1 MNFNGYELPQI
12 GQSLQ
17 GYRIEAQLGQGG
29 MGAVFRATKNGAE
42 YAMKVLP
49 NAYQSDHARFE
60 REAVSLA
67 AVRHPNIVTIHTF
80 HRDGPWTFIIFEF
93 VRGCD
98 LSHRIGPEQIWSIED
113 SLTFLRPLAQALD
126 HIHAQGLVHRD
137 IKPAN
142 ILIRERDG
150 APMLTDFG
158 IVKDK
163 NFSTLTQSGEVV
175 GTIHYMAPEQFE
187 GHQLSGQTDLWALA
201 QVFYQMIT
209 GGHLPFQGDTAIQL
223 ASNVMTKAPIS
234 ARTYNPAL
242 PLVIDDLTELMFE
255 KNPQHRHESA
265 QAFIEDCERL
275 LLTEATSSSSIPVWS
290 SVQRRLRRRFGAAQS
305 RFIGVTLLL
314 CLFSVLG
321 LTLHFAMTYT
331 ERESWKKASTEEMIA
346 LQASVKDQLEL
357 LPSKF
362 PKHLL
367 NAQNQDCCGAVKEL
381 RERYSKLE
389 SSIKE
394 RRDLSG
400 PSQEQQAFEDQLRKV
415 QGRLKYVEWIHG
427 LIDRDGA
434 QLTSIPKRDK
444 PLAEAL
450 ALFRKGSYQQAQLA
464 FENLSGSSKSWLAP
478 VQLAA
483 AYSAQRCGDYQAALK
498 KLAVLDAELRF
509 AQSIQSLRRVL
520 HMDRCSAKLIDLRC
534 SQRELAGYLQEL
546 IDVSENQDATFLSWN
561 RRVNETLRKWS
572 SRASKP
578 IEAVFLRHRALS
590 YQFPSLPSLQLN
602 DDCLK
607 RCFRSAL
614 TRKDTP
620 KALMYFVTL
629 RRRGVV
635 LPIPDK
641 FKLAFAPNGQ
651 FKASQ
656 LSKELALSQF
666 LKSRSVDRLF
676 EYTLEAARHGVYL
689 DALDNIE
696 GRALIQNNKLYE
708 KALRLNPFDPIASFW
723 ESYSLQNIFSKEE
736 LTKNIERLG
745 EVAGHSKLPTFYR
758 AMAYEEQAGKLY
770 RRDFNSLKAKR
781 QRSLEE
787 ALKYLS
793 KAKTLPHPR
802 PDKVTWKRY
811 ELLRWSADHQEA
823 LTDKFADLFKIL
835 DDFKREIDDRLLRSR
850 RDDLQRDRPFGVPFA
865 KDSEELLKSR
875 VASFFDQR
883 GKLYFQVG
891 RFQDAERAL
900 IQSIGTIY
908 SPDSFLKLLQCI
920 EKSKN
925 KAGLLKLER
934 YLGIAIADPNQ
945 AQTRTQR
952 LKEIQLKV
960 KEVRRLCGLD

>member
-1 MNFNGYELPQI
+1 MNFNGHELPQI
-12 GQSLQ
+12 GQSLE

-29 MGAVFRATKNGAE
+29 MGAVFRVTKNGAE

-98 LSHRIGPEQIWSIED
+98 LSQRIGPEQIWSIED
-113 SLTFLRPLAQALD
+113 SLTFLRPLAEALD
-126 HIHAQGLVHRD
+126 HIHAQGIIHRD

-142 ILIRERDG
+142 ILIRERDA

-187 GHQLSGQTDLWALA
+187 GGHLSGQTDLWALA

-209 GGHLPFQGDTAIQL
+209 GGKLPFQGTTAIQL
-223 ASNVMTKAPIS
+223 ASNVLAKDPIS
-234 ARTYNPAL
+234 PRVHNPEL
-242 PLVIDDLTELMFE
+242 PKSIDSFTELMFE
-255 KNPQHRHESA
+255 KNPRHRHESA

-305 RFIGVTLLL
+305 RLIGFALLL
-314 CLFSVLG
+314 CLISILG
-321 LTLHFAMTYT
+321 LTLHFAITHT
-331 ERESWKKASTEEMIA
+331 ERESWKKASTEELKT
-346 LQASVKDQLEL
+346 LQASVKEQLEI

-362 PKHLL
+362 PEHLL
-367 NAQNQDCCGAVKEL
+367 SAQKQSCCGAVKEL
-381 RERYSKLE
+381 RERYEKLE
-389 SSIKE
+389 TSIKKQQ
-394 RRDLSG
+394 DLSG
-400 PSQEQQAFEDQLRKV
+400 SSQEQRAFEDQLRKL
-415 QGRLKYVEWIHG
+415 QGRLKYVEWVHG
-427 LIDRDGA
+427 LIDVDGA

-450 ALFRKGSYQQAQLA
+450 QLFRKGSYQQAQLA

-498 KLAVLDAELRF
+498 KLAVLESEARF
-509 AQSIQSLRRVL
+509 ASSIQSLRRVL
-520 HMDRCSAKLIDLRC
+520 HMDRCAAKLVDIRC
-534 SQRELAGYLQEL
+534 SQRELAGYFQKLM
-546 IDVSENQDATFLSWN
+546 DVSEDQGATLTSWN

-572 SRASKP
+572 TRSSKP
-578 IEAVFLRHRALS
+578 IEAVFLRHRALT

-602 DDCLK
+602 NDCLK
-607 RCFRSAL
+607 RCVRSAL
-614 TRKDTP
+614 TRQDTP

-629 RRRGVV
+629 RRRGVT

-641 FKLAFAPNGQ
+641 LKLAFAPNGQ
-651 FKASQ
+651 FNASQ

-696 GRALIQNNKLYE
+696 GRTLIHDNKLYE
-708 KALRLNPFDPIASFW
+708 KALRLNSFDPVAKFW
-723 ESYSLQNIFSKEE
+723 KSYSLQNIFSRDE

-745 EVAGHSKLPTFYR
+745 EIAGHSKLPPFYR

-770 RRDFNSLKAKR
+770 RRDFNSQGDNKKRCLEMGLEQLNKAKG
-781 QRSLEE
+781 
-787 ALKYLS
+787 
-793 KAKTLPHPR
+793 LPHPR

-823 LTDKFADLFKIL
+823 LTEKFPELFKAL
-835 DDFKREIDDRLLRSR
+835 DDYKLEIDDRLLRSR
-850 RDDLQRDRPFGVPFA
+850 RDELQRDRPFGVPYA

-875 VASFFDQR
+875 VASYFDQR

-891 RFQDAERAL
+891 RFQDAEGAL
-900 IQSIGTIY
+900 VQSIGTIY

-925 KAGLLKLER
+925 KASLLKLER
-934 YLGIAIADPNQ
+934 HLAIAIADPNQ
-945 AQTRTQR
+945 ARTRTQR

-960 KEVRRLCGLD
+960 KRVRRLCGLD